1 MSPLYFRRGNP
12 RDPAIT
18 VVKNSL
24 SWSDISRENTRQRML
39 WLLHSCSQKQE
50 QLRAFEKI
58 RKEGIFK
65 VNVSMMEKGQIL
77 IRERRQGSSNNADLR
92 MCNSCRGFF
101 DRKQIY
107 RHKKRCVMH
116 QGPLVALLT
125 FLHLGKVQNLWV

>member
-1 MSPLYFRRGNP
+1 MGPPL
-12 RDPAIT
+12 IT
-18 VVKNSL
+18 LGVRLYVPFVFQKGKPNSL
-24 SWSDISRENTRQRML
+24 SWSDISR
-39 WLLHSCSQKQE
+39 LLHSCSQKQE